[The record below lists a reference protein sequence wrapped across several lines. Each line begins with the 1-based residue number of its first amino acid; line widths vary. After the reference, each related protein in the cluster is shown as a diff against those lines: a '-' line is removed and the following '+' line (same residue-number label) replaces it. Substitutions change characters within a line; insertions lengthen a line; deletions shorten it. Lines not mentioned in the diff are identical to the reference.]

1 MKHIIITSLFA
12 MASVLNLSAQKI
24 EVGSYTFKDGSV
36 YTGSLYNGKPNG
48 TGRTVFKNGDSY
60 EGDYVKG
67 KRDGSGIYNYANGER
82 YDGQWYQNQRHGRG
96 TFFSLNNNR
105 YEGLWYRDSKEGS
118 GTMFYYNGDTYVG
131 EWKDDLRMVRE
142 RTPIRMALITRATGW
157 TTRKQDTAFSTGMTV
172 RNMKAACSTTFA
184 TGRARISIQTA
195 TIIAATGK
203 RCAGRPWHL

>member
-96 TFFSLNNNR
+96 TFSR
-105 YEGLWYRDSKEGS
+105 
-118 GTMFYYNGDTYVG
+118 
-131 EWKDDLRMVRE
+131 
-142 RTPIRMALITRATGW
+142 
-157 TTRKQDTAFSTGMTV
+157 
-172 RNMKAACSTTFA
+172 
-184 TGRARISIQTA
+184 
-195 TIIAATGK
+195 
-203 RCAGRPWHL
+203 